1 MKNPTL
7 CTLSKMLLLGSL
19 VSLTG
24 CISNIKMLDLTMADS
39 QTELAS
45 RGAGPISVEALL
57 AQARDNSSADKT
69 AQTIDQDLYLQFD
82 QNRQLMTATEETR
95 LLHFAR
101 QTDSALNL
109 ACAPGQHPDQFA
121 AASIAIQRCQQISLF
136 LREQSVR
143 SEVQLSPQL
152 QVNQVRVSR

>member
-24 CISNIKMLDLTMADS
+24 CVSNIKMADLGIEET
-39 QTELAS
+39 QTAQAPGS
-45 RGAGPISVEALL
+45 ISVAELL
-57 AQARDNSSADKT
+57 AQARSNDASAET
-69 AQTIDQDLYLQFD
+69 ETVQAIEQELYLQFE
-82 QNRQLMTATEETR
+82 QNRQAMTATEQTR
-95 LLHFAR
+95 LLHFAE
-101 QTDSALNL
+101 QTDRSLNL

-136 LREQSVR
+136 LSEQSVR

-152 QVNQVRVSR
+152 QVNQVRISR